1 MKKFVSLVILAA
13 SLAASARAAVIIGG
27 DVGYLVDA
35 EEAYYSAR
43 LGFPVATKNTLSHQV
58 ELEVGYTEQKDSG
71 AKGDFVPLTL
81 NYRLESTPANKLGF
95 YFGVGAG
102 IAFTD
107 VSGFGA
113 SDNGNSFAAQAFTGL
128 TYHASQT
135 VSLHAG
141 VKYIWIDN
149 VKLFGTKIE
158 VGDDVALSAGIS
170 FKF

>member
-1 MKKFVSLVILAA
+1 MKKFVSLLLLAT
-13 SLAASARAAVIIGG
+13 SLAASARAAVVIGG
-27 DVGYLVDA
+27 DVGYLFDA

-43 LGFPVATKNTLSHQV
+43 IGFPVTTKNSLTHQV

-71 AKGDFVPLTL
+71 AKGEFIPLTV

-102 IAFTD
+102 IAFTE
-107 VSGFGA
+107 VSGFSV
-113 SDNGNSFAAQAFTGL
+113 SDEGDSFAAQAFTGL
-128 TYHASQT
+128 TYQASQT

-141 VKYIWIDN
+141 LKYIWIDD
-149 VKLFGTKIE
+149 VKLFGTKVD
-158 VGDDVALSAGIS
+158 VGDDVAISAGIS